1 MRNSKR
7 IIAILLSFLLALCS
21 GGFAFADDVQDP
33 DPALP
38 ETAEETEV
46 TEAIEEPE
54 TTEPEVIEEEPEAIN
69 EEVPEAAAPEELPEA
84 TENDAV
90 EDVAEE
96 AAEDAAGDIEI
107 IQTDSPVEA
116 SNAAPAADND
126 SFYTVD
132 LNNGKVTDQSDN
144 KVANGFAEI
153 YGEKYS
159 ETGLK
164 GMSDSQREEHIT
176 DMTTETELYSIAGT
190 DGDTA
195 EVVSTYS
202 TCRLIVD
209 AQAAGSDIETFGAA
223 QGTAYDGLILLSY
236 ENEEATAKAYQN
248 LCERYGEENV
258 LIDLPGKL
266 CSTDRAT
273 YYWNTKVM
281 GFRNV
286 APDIKKYGD
295 NVTVAVLDSGINRYH
310 TMIKDGRKIYKGYD
324 FANNDGNPADD
335 NGHGTAVTSI
345 ITQSTESNIRILP
358 VKIGNASGIT
368 SVAAVLLGLEYART
382 QGADVVNMSIGIN
395 LLPLCGWDEDFAE
408 TVVAEYDSFF
418 KKFKGPIVAA
428 AGNDSEDINWLM
440 TWPAVSK
447 YTIAVS
453 ALTEGTG
460 RDPVFDSSYSSYG
473 SSVDFS
479 APGTTINV
487 ANYKSTTGSVMR
499 GSDGTSFAAP
509 HITAAAAL
517 IMANKSSIST
527 KAQVKTALGLVSKD
541 LGPARKDKYYGVG
554 CPMFTGSNLAIDK
567 SVRNLSKASIK
578 IANKTYTGKAL
589 TPAPVVKYGRA
600 TLVKNKNYT
609 VKYYNN
615 KNVGKAKVVIAGKG
629 VRHTGKKTVYFK
641 INPKGTKLTKYKPAK
656 KAMTVYWNKQA
667 KKMSKSRI
675 TGYQI
680 QIATN
685 TKFTKNKKAKTVKG
699 YKKTKVKFK
708 KLKRN
713 KKYYARIRT
722 YKKTKRGTYY
732 SPWSVTV
739 YGFSN

>member
-21 GGFAFADDVQDP
+21 GGFAFAEDVQDP

-38 ETAEETEV
+38 ETAEEAEV
-46 TEAIEEPE
+46 TETIEESE
-54 TTEPEVIEEEPEAIN
+54 TTEPEVIEEEPEAI
-69 EEVPEAAAPEELPEA
+69 EEEPEAAAPEELPEV
-84 TENDAV
+84 TGSDAV
-90 EDVAEE
+90 EK

-107 IQTDSPVEA
+107 VQTDSPVEA

-126 SFYTVD
+126 AFYTVD
-132 LNNGKVTDQSDN
+132 LDNGKVTDQSDN

-153 YGEKYS
+153 YGEEYS

-176 DMTTETELYSIAGT
+176 DMTTEAELYSIAGT

-209 AQAAGSDIETFGAA
+209 AQAVGSDIETFGAA

-273 YYWNTKVM
+273 YYWNTKAM

-295 NVTVAVLDSGINRYH
+295 NVTVAVLDSGVNRTH
-310 TMIKDGRKIYKGYD
+310 ALIKDGRKIYKGYD
-324 FANNDGNPADD
+324 FSNNDGNPADD

-358 VKIGNASGIT
+358 VKIGNASGVT
-368 SVAAVLLGLEYART
+368 SVTAVILGLEFART
-382 QGADVVNMSIGIN
+382 KGADIVNMSIGLN
-395 LLPLCGWDEDFAE
+395 LLPLCGWDEDLAKTFV
-408 TVVAEYDSFF
+408 TKYDSFF
-418 KKFKGPIVAA
+418 KKFKGPIIAA
-428 AGNDSEDINWLM
+428 AGNDSYDMDFLM

-460 RDPVFDSSYSSYG
+460 SNPVFESSYSSYG
-473 SSVDFS
+473 AGVDFS
-479 APGTTINV
+479 APGTKINV
-487 ANYKSTTGSVMR
+487 ANYKSTTGTVMY
-499 GSDGTSFAAP
+499 GSDGTSYAAP

-517 IMANKSSIST
+517 LMANKSSIST
-527 KAQVKTALGLVSKD
+527 KVQVKTALGLVSKD
-541 LGPARKDKYYGVG
+541 LGPAGKDPQYGRG
-554 CPMFTGSNLAIDK
+554 CPMFTGSNLAISK
-567 SVRNLSKASIK
+567 NVRNIKKATVR
-578 IANKTYTGKAL
+578 IAYKTYTGKAL
-589 TPAPVVKYGRA
+589 KPAPVVKYGRA

-629 VRHTGKKTVYFK
+629 VRHAGKKTVYFK

-722 YKKTKRGTYY
+722 YKKTKAGTYY